1 MLHDADEH
9 YLSSWTFRNWWYA
22 KVLRDVE
29 QGLQLQCP
37 NDRIDDVCHH
47 RLCAGALKDDT
58 HRLVPAN
65 DVVDQDGITHVL
77 KDLVIVCVFIV

>member
-1 MLHDADEH
+1 M
-9 YLSSWTFRNWWYA
+9 
-22 KVLRDVE
+22 LRDVE

-47 RLCAGALKDDT
+47 LCFAGALKDDT